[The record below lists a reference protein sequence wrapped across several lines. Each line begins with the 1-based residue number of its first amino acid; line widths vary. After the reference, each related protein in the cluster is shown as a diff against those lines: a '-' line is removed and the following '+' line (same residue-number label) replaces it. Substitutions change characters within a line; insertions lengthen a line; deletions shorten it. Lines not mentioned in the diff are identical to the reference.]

1 MNKSETL
8 AALGEAMT
16 KAQAEMSGAKK
27 TMKNSFFKSNYANLE
42 EVIQC
47 VKEPFANNG
56 LSFSQFPIT
65 EDGFAG
71 VETVLMHKSGEWMS
85 GEFMLKCSKNDP
97 QGMGSAITY
106 ARRYGLQSIAG
117 VPSEDDDGNAATQPS
132 PRSLAPA
139 VKAAQAKAK
148 ASKPTGKPVHDEP
161 QMTKD
166 QEKNINTLCRA
177 AKLTPTRTNAGVKKA
192 TGGRTENAQEL
203 TKAEAATLIGMITNI
218 IESDKNQTKA

>member
-1 MNKSETL
+1 MNKSETS
-8 AALGEAMT
+8 AEFGEAMT

-27 TMKNSFFKSNYANLE
+27 TAKNPFFKSNYANLE

-47 VKEPFANNG
+47 IKEPFANNG
-56 LSFSQFPIT
+56 LSFLQFPIT
-65 EDGFAG
+65 QDGFAG

-161 QMTKD
+161 QMTED

-203 TKAEAATLIGMITNI
+203 TKKEAATLIGMITNI